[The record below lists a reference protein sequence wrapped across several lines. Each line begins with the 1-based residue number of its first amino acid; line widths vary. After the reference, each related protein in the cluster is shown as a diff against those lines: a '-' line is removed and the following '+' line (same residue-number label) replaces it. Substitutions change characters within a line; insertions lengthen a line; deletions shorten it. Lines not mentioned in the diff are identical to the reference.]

1 MNNPYVRSALAQAAL
16 KLFPPLIRETLLEE
30 SEFREEYGFTI
41 DAVISFDGSAVSVQN
56 SILFDAVRKVLS
68 GASVK
73 KVIDTNGWKWT
84 LKNSSEMGMPPS
96 LSLARGKRHL
106 TFPSYFAALSPDR
119 SIRLRSLDEAVSECN
134 LPSSA
139 SDPLRDIL
147 AERALENEE
156 VLAFHSEFLDTPFK
170 KARSISREILGRQIS
185 IPSLVPHSRRYFER
199 LVGAYDGST
208 SIAEYAAGSGG
219 MLFKQLSAWRPY
231 DGFLFSLFL
240 SSHSSMTDE
249 INIDLL
255 DSEDLVGAFAFLDKH
270 GDRLSQLGAIEVGLR
285 VFPSRPEIERV
296 LIRLIEQIRDEDVDG
311 QASGFKLLSA
321 LFCLVDGEL
330 SRIRLLSSEP
340 PFYRR
345 LAALSQAALIHRQI
359 VNSSIHI
366 DQFSEWA
373 FSKRGWQHHLQSLA
387 DMRLEPR
394 WNPNL
399 AMASQMKAEFFGRII
414 NTAKKYEENIKG
426 SELFELILT
435 TNPRSLCSLGDFFY
449 PCLPGPLEGGEE
461 AKTDLPA
468 ELEETIEVQLGTE
481 KVAPSSFIAL
491 VNSAWLFRIGVDKAE
506 LAAKGLKLARYRLLN
521 IESKPELLAI
531 LNGLATVAA
540 VSRSLTLADELRIL
554 VRKYRYNAE
563 FPLAISEAIE
573 ICLVAAASRTD
584 LNAWREFVG
593 DWLTELAFSDLS
605 DNDGEVLYSYVR
617 CLCDLIP
624 ELWVSCGRADAAL
637 TAYNKSLTK

>member
-1 MNNPYVRSALAQAAL
+1 MNDPYLRSALAQAAL
-16 KLFPPLIRETLLEE
+16 KFFHPLICNDLLNE
-30 SEFREEYGFTI
+30 SDFLEEYGFMI
-41 DAVISFDGSAVSVQN
+41 DGVLSFDGSGVSVQS
-56 SILFDAVRKVLS
+56 SILFDAVRKVIS

-73 KVIDTNGWKWT
+73 KVIDTNGCEWQ
-84 LKNSSEMGMPPS
+84 LKNSSEKKMPPHLS
-96 LSLARGKRHL
+96 LSRGKQHL
-106 TFPSYFAALSPDR
+106 IFPPYFGALASDR
-119 SIRLRSLDEAVSECN
+119 SIRLRSLDEAVSEVN
-134 LPSSA
+134 LLGSA
-139 SDPLRDIL
+139 SDPWRNIF
-147 AERALENEE
+147 AERALRNEE
-156 VLAFHSEFLDTPFK
+156 VLAFHSEFLDTPVK
-170 KARSISREILGRQIS
+170 KARSISSEILGGQMNLS
-185 IPSLVPHSRRYFER
+185 SLVPPSRRYFER

-255 DSEDLVGAFAFLDKH
+255 DNEDLVRAFNFLDKH

-285 VFPSRPEIERV
+285 VFPSRPEIEQA
-296 LIRLIEQIRDEDVDG
+296 LIRLIEQIRDDDVDG
-311 QASGFKLLSA
+311 QASSFKLFSA

-330 SRIRLLSSEP
+330 SRIHLLSSEP

-373 FSKRGWQHHLQSLA
+373 FIKRGWQHHLQSLA

-394 WNPNL
+394 WNPNF
-399 AMASQMKAEFFGRII
+399 AMASQMKAEFFGRIM
-414 NTAKKYEENIKG
+414 NTARKYEENIKG

-435 TNPRSLCSLGDFFY
+435 TNSGSLRSLSDFFY
-449 PCLPGPLEGGEE
+449 PYLPGPLEGGEE
-461 AKTDLPA
+461 AKNILPA
-468 ELEETIEVQLGTE
+468 ELEETMEAQLGEE
-481 KVAPSSFIAL
+481 KIAPSSFIAL
-491 VNSAWLFRIGVDKAE
+491 VNSALLFRIGADKAE
-506 LAAKGLKLARYRLLN
+506 LAAKGLKLAHYRLLN
-521 IESKPELLAI
+521 VESKSELFAI

-554 VRKYRYNAE
+554 VRKYRHDAE
-563 FPLAISEAIE
+563 FQLSISEAIE
-573 ICLVAAASRTD
+573 ICLVAAASRAD
-584 LNAWREFVG
+584 LNGWREFVG

-605 DNDGEVLYSYVR
+605 GNDGEVLDSYVR
-617 CLCDLIP
+617 CLCDTVP
-624 ELWVSCGRADAAL
+624 EFWVSCGRANAAVM
-637 TAYNKSLTK
+637 AYNKSLNK